1 MRALP
6 PVPWASLAAVKPSA
20 ETGSCFDTTR
30 VGTRVA
36 APGSH
41 TVTPSSASTGGF
53 GAASSTSKPRTD
65 KFLRRGMGT
74 GGTHDAGLASTAARR
89 RASGAA
95 AASSAAPPRAGATRR
110 RANPPTSAL
119 RRAYERGD
127 LPVAIMQSV
136 TNKLSWKVKVETL
149 DLAHYLPLFC
159 DGLREVEEP
168 YRFIAEEGVYDLL
181 LRSPLPK
188 VLACVPVIVVP
199 LKTALNTRI
208 PSVIKRVL
216 KILQTLVEC
225 GNLIGEALVPFYRQ
239 LLPVLAIFKNKKKNL
254 GDAMDYRPDDGIGE
268 LIDETLEK
276 LEVTGGPDA
285 FVNIKYL
292 VSWPGGRLRPG
303 SSSRVPSAGR
313 PPRRAAAYACLT
325 PPLPPPAPLAP
336 CASSIL
342 RPRRRCPRTRAAS
355 TEALRAACN
364 VSLSFRLRV
373 GPRPPKGKRL
383 RAPAR
388 LLSRPALIPR
398 HTTPIPT

>member
-1 MRALP
+1 
-6 PVPWASLAAVKPSA
+6 
-20 ETGSCFDTTR
+20 
-30 VGTRVA
+30 
-36 APGSH
+36 
-41 TVTPSSASTGGF
+41 
-53 GAASSTSKPRTD
+53 
-65 KFLRRGMGT
+65 MGT
-74 GGTHDAGLASTAARR
+74 GGTHDAGLASTAAHR

-95 AASSAAPPRAGATRR
+95 AASSAAPPKAGATRR

-168 YRFIAEEGVYDLL
+168 YRFVAEEGVYDLL

-292 VSWPGGRLRPG
+292 VSQPAELLR
-303 SSSRVPSAGR
+303 SRS
-313 PPRRAAAYACLT
+313 
-325 PPLPPPAPLAP
+325 
-336 CASSIL
+336 
-342 RPRRRCPRTRAAS
+342 
-355 TEALRAACN
+355 
-364 VSLSFRLRV
+364 
-373 GPRPPKGKRL
+373 
-383 RAPAR
+383 APAR
-388 LLSRPALIPR
+388 LLVGPAR
-398 HTTPIPT
+398 HHGIALLNPAPLMPQVPTYESCIH

>member
-1 MRALP
+1 MSRVPLAPPPWHSCPRFARVRPRPRLRALP

-208 PSVIKRVL
+208 PSVIKR
-216 KILQTLVEC
+216 
-225 GNLIGEALVPFYRQ
+225 ALVPFYRQ

-292 VSWPGGRLRPG
+292 
-303 SSSRVPSAGR
+303 
-313 PPRRAAAYACLT
+313 
-325 PPLPPPAPLAP
+325 
-336 CASSIL
+336 
-342 RPRRRCPRTRAAS
+342 
-355 TEALRAACN
+355 
-364 VSLSFRLRV
+364 
-373 GPRPPKGKRL
+373 
-383 RAPAR
+383 
-388 LLSRPALIPR
+388 
-398 HTTPIPT
+398 